1 MRIVRLGSIGIL
13 YTILGTGLLG
23 AADFSDYRGFQ
34 FGMNL
39 AAAEKQGGMQPSDVK
54 TVHQR
59 PALIQELEW
68 QPRFGGS
75 TDPLKGDPVK
85 EGLLSFLDGSLFR
98 IVVTY
103 DRYKVEGL
111 TTDDMIAAISTTYG
125 PATKPGGEIAYRSYY
140 GDTAAVLARW
150 EDADY
155 SYNLVRTGD
164 RASFALIL
172 FSKKLDALAGTAIAE
187 AVRLDAQEAPQREI
201 DKQKK
206 QAAEDQLVLDKARS
220 ANKPNFRP

>member
-1 MRIVRLGSIGIL
+1 
-13 YTILGTGLLG
+13 
-23 AADFSDYRGFQ
+23 
-34 FGMNL
+34 
-39 AAAEKQGGMQPSDVK
+39 
-54 TVHQR
+54 
-59 PALIQELEW
+59 
-68 QPRFGGS
+68 
-75 TDPLKGDPVK
+75 
-85 EGLLSFLDGSLFR
+85 
-98 IVVTY
+98 
-103 DRYKVEGL
+103 
-111 TTDDMIAAISTTYG
+111 MIAAISTTYG